1 MRALAGT
8 IKERATKAIMLRIA
22 NDYDRLAR
30 PRRRD
35 RQQNKQ
41 ISSVRFPPP
50 WTVEEL
56 DGCYVVRDHNGQQLA
71 YVYFQHKP
79 GRRSAA
85 KLL

>member
-56 DGCYVVRDHNGQQLA
+56 DACFIVRGHNGLQLTSC
-71 YVYFQHKP
+71 VF
-79 GRRSAA
+79 
-85 KLL
+85 